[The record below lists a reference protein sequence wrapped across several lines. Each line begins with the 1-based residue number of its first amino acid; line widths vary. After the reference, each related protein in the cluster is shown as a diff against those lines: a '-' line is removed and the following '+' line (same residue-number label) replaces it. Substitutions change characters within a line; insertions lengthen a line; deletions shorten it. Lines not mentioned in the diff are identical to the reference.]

1 MKSAANFRAF
11 GRDARGAAAIEF
23 AIIAPLL
30 FAMLFGVFEV
40 GRLMYEQSRAA
51 AAAAAG
57 ARAAAVF
64 AGEDDDEIVEAIESA
79 VQARYPSSMISD
91 LVVDVNPHTFGTQAF
106 RRIDV
111 TFNFNF
117 LINFSKEWSGVTIT
131 ATRYAPDFS

>member
-1 MKSAANFRAF
+1 MTQIAKFTAF

-30 FAMLFGVFEV
+30 FAMLFGVFEI

-57 ARAAAVF
+57 ARAAAVYS
-64 AGEDDDEIVEAIESA
+64 AEDDDDVEAA
-79 VQARYPSSMISD
+79 VEAAVEARYPSNMISNLD
-91 LVVDVNPHTFGTQAF
+91 VVVTPQTFGTQAF

-111 TFNFNF
+111 TFDFDF
-117 LINFSKEWSGVTIT
+117 LIHFSKDWNGVTIT

>member
-1 MKSAANFRAF
+1 MKPQVKFQAF

-30 FAMLFGVFEV
+30 FAFLFGVFEV
-40 GRLMYEQSRAA
+40 GRLMYEQSRAS

-57 ARAAAVF
+57 ARAAAVYS
-64 AGEDDDEIVEAIESA
+64 AEDDADVIAAIEAA
-79 VQARYPSSMISD
+79 VQARYPSNMISN
-91 LVVDVNPHTFGTQAF
+91 LDVNVNGQTFGTQAF

-111 TFNFNF
+111 TFDFNF
-117 LINFSKEWSGVTIT
+117 LIHFSKDWSGVTIT